1 MEALDV
7 DEMIAHLLIAE
18 GFSNVDEVAMVDL
31 SELSEIEGF
40 DEEVAQELQNRAQE
54 YVENRNKE
62 FEKKSKSLG
71 IDEKLQ
77 AIEGLDKDMLL
88 ALANANI
95 RNVDDL
101 GDLATD
107 ELIEILGED
116 TLSVKEA
123 EKVIMAA
130 RAHWFEEE

>member
-1 MEALDV
+1 M
-7 DEMIAHLLIAE
+7 
-18 GFSNVDEVAMVDL
+18 
-31 SELSEIEGF
+31 
-40 DEEVAQELQNRAQE
+40 
-54 YVENRNKE
+54 
-62 FEKKSKSLG
+62 G

-88 ALANANI
+88 ILADHNI
-95 RNVDDL
+95 RTIDDL
-101 GDLATD
+101 ADLATD

-116 TLSVKEA
+116 TLSTKEA

>member
-1 MEALDV
+1 
-7 DEMIAHLLIAE
+7 
-18 GFSNVDEVAMVDL
+18 
-31 SELSEIEGF
+31 
-40 DEEVAQELQNRAQE
+40 
-54 YVENRNKE
+54 
-62 FEKKSKSLG
+62 
-71 IDEKLQ
+71 
-77 AIEGLDKDMLL
+77 MLL